1 MKENTRSLYEVNKM
15 RGLVY
20 QSLKEDFGDEIINK
34 NTNNNFS
41 FWLLVEAKL
50 NNYLISGVT
59 LEELEEDTKEF
70 IDMMQKLKKYSN
82 KN

>member
-1 MKENTRSLYEVNKM
+1 M
-15 RGLVY
+15 
-20 QSLKEDFGDEIINK
+20 K